1 MAIEKFE
8 VIVIGG
14 GSAGKWVAEN
24 VAYGGKTALMI
35 ESRMVGGECPYFA
48 CMPAKAMLHSAE
60 IRHNASKYQ
69 QFGHASKEPI
79 FDNEIE
85 GYAAAVAIRHRVAE
99 HLDDTETAERFL
111 KSGAKLIRGK
121 GLIQKDGIVEVNQQ
135 QFAYDDLVLATGTE
149 FNIPPINGLDKIDF
163 WTSDDFYT
171 SQDLPKSLT
180 IIGGGPVGLE
190 IAQIA
195 HRFGAEVHVLEVAAN
210 IMPAEDHEIALE
222 LQDLLISEGINIH
235 PNIQIADIVQ
245 KDNVEVKLQD
255 GQLISSEKLLIAA
268 GKRNNLNNININ
280 NLELSVDPFKPLP
293 VDKYLKVIGTKN
305 VWAGGDITGIA
316 PYTHT
321 ANYHG
326 RIITSNLL
334 GQQIATDHSAVPR
347 GLFTDPEVASVG
359 ISEEKAQSLGLNYAA
374 ASHPFGDTARGF
386 ATRKGSG
393 RLKLIADVEKNIL
406 LGASVVGPN
415 AGEIIGEAVL
425 AMQAKISITE
435 FAKAI
440 HPFPTYTEAY
450 EPPLRELATKIK

>member
-1 MAIEKFE
+1 M
-8 VIVIGG
+8 
-14 GSAGKWVAEN
+14 
-24 VAYGGKTALMI
+24 
-35 ESRMVGGECPYFA
+35 
-48 CMPAKAMLHSAE
+48 
-60 IRHNASKYQ
+60 
-69 QFGHASKEPI
+69 
-79 FDNEIE
+79 
-85 GYAAAVAIRHRVAE
+85 
-99 HLDDTETAERFL
+99 
-111 KSGAKLIRGK
+111 
-121 GLIQKDGIVEVNQQ
+121 
-135 QFAYDDLVLATGTE
+135 VLATGTE

-171 SQDLPKSLT
+171 SQELPKSL
-180 IIGGGPVGLE
+180 IVIGGGPVGLE

-195 HRFGAEVHVLEVAAN
+195 HRFGSEVHVLEVAAN

-222 LQDLLISEGINIH
+222 LQDLLIAEGIKIHSNIR
-235 PNIQIADIVQ
+235 IADMIQ
-245 KDNVEVKLQD
+245 KNNIEVKLES
-255 GQLISSEKLLIAA
+255 GELIKAEKLLIAA

-280 NLELSVDPFKPLP
+280 NLNLSIDPYKPLP
-293 VDKYLKVIGTKN
+293 VDKYLKVKGTKN

-334 GQQIATDHSAVPR
+334 GQQVATDHSAVPR
-347 GLFTDPEVASVG
+347 GLYTDPEVASVG
-359 ISEEKAQSLGLNYAA
+359 ISEAKAKDLGFNYAS

-393 RLKLIADVEKNIL
+393 LLKLIADLDNNKLV
-406 LGASVVGPN
+406 GASVVGPN

-425 AMQAKISITE
+425 AMQANISITE

-450 EPPLRELATKIK
+450 EPPLRELAAKIK

>member
-1 MAIEKFE
+1 
-8 VIVIGG
+8 
-14 GSAGKWVAEN
+14 
-24 VAYGGKTALMI
+24 MI
-35 ESRMVGGECPYFA
+35 ENRMVGGECPYFA

-60 IRHNASKYQ
+60 IRHNASQFQ

-79 FDNEIE
+79 FDSEIQ

-111 KSGAKLIRGK
+111 QSGAKLIRGK
-121 GLIQKDGIVEVNQQ
+121 GTIQKNGIVEVNDQ
-135 QFAYDDLVLATGTE
+135 QFAYEDLVLATGTE
-149 FNIPPINGLDKIDF
+149 FNIPPIKDLDDINY

-171 SQDLPKSLT
+171 SQDLPKSLI

-195 HRFGAEVHVLEVAAN
+195 HRFGSEVHILEVASN
-210 IMPAEDHEIALE
+210 IMPTEDREIALE

-235 PNIQIADIVQ
+235 ANIQIANIFEEDH
-245 KDNVEVKLQD
+245 VEVKLQS
-255 GQLISSEKLLIAA
+255 GKSVIGEKLLIAT

-280 NLELSVDPFKPLP
+280 NLNLSLDPYKPLP
-293 VDKYLKVIGTKN
+293 VDKYLKVNGTEN

-334 GQQIATDHSAVPR
+334 GQKIETDHSAVPR
-347 GLFTDPEVASVG
+347 GLYTDPEVASVG
-359 ISEEKAQSLGLNYAA
+359 ISEEKAKELKLNYAA

-386 ATRKGSG
+386 ATRKGTG
-393 RLKLIADVEKNIL
+393 RLKLIADLDKNKLI
-406 LGASVVGPN
+406 GASVVGPN

-425 AMQAKISITE
+425 AMQANISITE

-450 EPPLRELATKIK
+450 EPPLRELAAKIK